1 MFFALERGDYMKNT
15 EDFLLDMCEG
25 NIGALKV
32 IMDIVAEPDGILDI
46 LLLKGL
52 DIKGYKIGM
61 LYKDCCACDMDK
73 FNFTLKVLA
82 SGAYTYEDI
91 QTNFA
96 LVKALP
102 FTDDSVSIPTDME
115 EFDFTHEL
123 WKDYVLKNKEVVAPR
138 IYEAY
143 KGQKGTA
150 KMLQK

>member
-1 MFFALERGDYMKNT
+1 MKNT

-25 NIGALKV
+25 NTGALKV
-32 IMDIVAEPDGILDI
+32 IMDIVAEPDGIFDMI
-46 LLLKGL
+46 LLKGL
-52 DIKGYKIGM
+52 DIKGYKINM
-61 LYKDCCACDMDK
+61 LYNDCCRCDMDK

-96 LVKALP
+96 LVRALP
-102 FTDDSVSIPTDME
+102 FVDDSVSIPADMK

-123 WKDYVLKNKEVVAPR
+123 WKDYVLKNKDVVVPR
-138 IYEAY
+138 IYETY
-143 KGQKGTA
+143 KSQKGTA